1 MEKFFCQK
9 QNDTFLSSDERSS
22 INSIRNSK
30 ILSIKKLTI
39 LVYQTHPEIK
49 PKVMQLKYYASYSFE
64 D

>member
-49 PKVMQLKYYASYSFE
+49 QKVMQLKYYASYSL
-64 D
+64 DD